1 MSFAGTSNVI
11 ITMDGICMVLIGVAV
26 VTMMAAARGRRPS
39 AITTMHFVNVVIMV
53 G

>member
-1 MSFAGTSNVI
+1 MKTLKGLSFS
-11 ITMDGICMVLIGVAV
+11 LIGVAV